1 MTKSIGKLGL
11 IAIGAMAL
19 IAVPRASA
27 SAELIL
33 SDGTNTV
40 TVTSANCGVGCYS
53 FNGAVGSWN
62 INVTTG
68 TTSPGQSPVMDLNSI
83 DHFGGGT
90 TGNTLTIEFSA
101 NGYTPP
107 VAGFLMNIGGTV
119 SAGGTVTAALYGG
132 TTNTLGTLAPQI
144 GTTLSFSNPPIA
156 FSGTGGGYLSG
167 LSANP
172 YALTEVAT
180 ISFAGGRSG
189 QASFDYSVDTVPE
202 PAGVLLLGTA
212 ILFSVSAI
220 RRKLGHNK
228 RA

>member
-11 IAIGAMAL
+11 IAIGAIAL
-19 IAVPRASA
+19 TAVPRASA
-27 SAELIL
+27 TAELIL

-40 TVTSANCGVGCYS
+40 TVTAANCGVGCYS
-53 FNGAVGSWN
+53 YNGAVGNWN

-68 TTSPGQSPVMDLNSI
+68 TTSPGQSPVMDLNTI
-83 DHFGGGT
+83 DHFAGG

-101 NGYTPP
+101 TGYTPS
-107 VAGFLMNIGGTV
+107 VAGFLLNIGGTV

-144 GTTLSFSNPPIA
+144 GSTLSFSNPPIA
-156 FSGTGGGYLSG
+156 FSGSGGGYLASM
-167 LSANP
+167 SASP

-180 ISFAGGRSG
+180 ITFAGGRAG
-189 QASFDYSVDTVPE
+189 QASFDYSVDTMPE

-220 RRKLGHNK
+220 RRKLGHGK